1 MLRTLLETRHRA
13 PVNRGGAA
21 LSVMVH
27 AGVIAATVV
36 ATATA
41 DATPRRPERPQTV
54 IFAPPPAD
62 PARPLGAP
70 SAPPAAPLTVVPRE
84 PPVVAVFV
92 EVPDH
97 LTDPGTTTV
106 VDPFVPPSHPAPG
119 PKVGGDPAGAGETGI
134 WSEHMVEKPVMA
146 LGDGPRPRYPDLLRS
161 AGVEGEVLAQFVVDT
176 SGRVEPGSI
185 RVLRTS
191 HPLFAEAVERVLPL
205 ARFVPA
211 EAGSRRVRQLVQQPF
226 AFAMQR

>member
-1 MLRTLLETRHRA
+1 
-13 PVNRGGAA
+13 
-21 LSVMVH
+21 
-27 AGVIAATVV
+27 
-36 ATATA
+36 
-41 DATPRRPERPQTV
+41 
-54 IFAPPPAD
+54 
-62 PARPLGAP
+62 
-70 SAPPAAPLTVVPRE
+70 
-84 PPVVAVFV
+84 
-92 EVPDH
+92 
-97 LTDPGTTTV
+97 
-106 VDPFVPPSHPAPG
+106 
-119 PKVGGDPAGAGETGI
+119 
-134 WSEHMVEKPVMA
+134 MVEKPVMA

-191 HPLFAEAVERVLPL
+191 HPLFAQAVERVLPL